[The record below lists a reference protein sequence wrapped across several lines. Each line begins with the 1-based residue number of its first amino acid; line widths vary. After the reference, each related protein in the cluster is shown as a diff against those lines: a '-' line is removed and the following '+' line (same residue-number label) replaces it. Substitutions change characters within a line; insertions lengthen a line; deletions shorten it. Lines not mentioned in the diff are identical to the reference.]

1 MNNTLLD
8 SDVIIQYLR
17 LGFKGISD
25 ELFLS
30 AHISRITYI
39 ELIYGYY
46 KSKRDTELQKVISF
60 IDEYSISIIEI
71 DNEISYKFCEL
82 KSDLQQKGKAIP
94 DFDLLI
100 ASTAISSNLKLYTKN
115 KKHFSRISGLELL
128 G

>member
-17 LGFKGISD
+17 LGFRGISD
-25 ELFLS
+25 EMFLS
-30 AHISRITYI
+30 AYISRITYI

-46 KSKRDTELQKVISF
+46 KSKKDVEMKKVMDF

-71 DNEISYKFCEL
+71 DKNVSHKFCEL
-82 KSDLQQKGKAIP
+82 KAGLEKKGKAIP

-100 ASTAISSNLKLYTKN
+100 ASTAIVNNLKLYTKN
-115 KKHFSRISGLELL
+115 TRHFLRISGLELL
-128 G
+128 